1 MVLHVLMLSIVERSG
16 LEAEHS
22 YVEGYFTFLKVAI
35 DSFEISALGR
45 ELTRRLFCH
54 LKSNKAVESRIT
66 SNSSQSPRDSK
77 SMIHRTF
84 NKQR

>member
-45 ELTRRLFCH
+45 ELTVDF
-54 LKSNKAVESRIT
+54 SVISRIKQ
-66 SNSSQSPRDSK
+66 SNRESPQIPPKVLETPSR
-77 SMIHRTF
+77 
-84 NKQR
+84 

>member
-45 ELTRRLFCH
+45 ELTVDFSVI
-54 LKSNKAVESRIT
+54 SNRIKQSNRESPQIPPKVLETPSR
-66 SNSSQSPRDSK
+66 
-77 SMIHRTF
+77 
-84 NKQR
+84 